1 MNDENQRSVNEL
13 LSLANSK
20 RADDRRLLFGTIAD
34 LFLSEEARLTDRE
47 RALMAS
53 ILQKL
58 VAEVE
63 MEVRRALANS
73 LASEPEAPAELIGVL
88 ANGEIEIAQPI
99 LLHSSVLTD
108 PDLIRIIG
116 YRGREH
122 WLAISMRSP
131 LSEFVSDAIVA
142 TGDEDTIESL
152 LKNQDA
158 ELSQRAME
166 YLVAESERVD
176 RFQEPLLKRH
186 DLPPE
191 LAIKM
196 YWWVS
201 AALRQYMV
209 RTYKMSELSVD
220 QMVEETTARLTR
232 ALPSEAKSADQTT
245 AALIDRLSQRN
256 ELTPLHLIKFLRSGH
271 IGAFIVGLSHMAGL
285 DGQMVRQ
292 IVFEAGSES
301 LAITC
306 KAVGWQRTEFA
317 DLFLLSR
324 KFQGTAQISP
334 ATIEETLKFFDDVT
348 EPTAN
353 SVLHYWRRDPYYAQ
367 AIDEVGEAPM
377 LSEIS

>member
-1 MNDENQRSVNEL
+1 MNDKKPSSVGEL
-13 LSLANSK
+13 LSLAKSK
-20 RADDRRLLFGTIAD
+20 RADDREILFGNITD
-34 LFLSEEARLTDRE
+34 LFLSEDARLTDRE

-58 VAEVE
+58 VKDIE
-63 MEVRRALANS
+63 MEVRRALAKS
-73 LASEPEAPAELIGVL
+73 LASNQEAPSELIGVL
-88 ANGEIEIAQPI
+88 VNDEIEIAQPI
-99 LLHSSVLTD
+99 LLRSSVLTD
-108 PDLIRIIG
+108 PDLIRIIRF
-116 YRGREH
+116 RGREH

-131 LSEFVSDAIVA
+131 LSEFVSEAIVA
-142 TGDEDTIESL
+142 TGDEDAIERL

-232 ALPSEAKSADQTT
+232 ALPSEAKSADQTA
-245 AALIDRLSQRN
+245 AALIDRLSQKN
-256 ELTPLHLIKFLRSGH
+256 ELNPQNLIKFLRSGR
-271 IGAFIVGLSHMAGL
+271 IGAFIAGVSHMAGL
-285 DGQMVRQ
+285 DGQMMRQ
-292 IVFEAGSES
+292 IVFEAGGES

-306 KAVGWQRTEFA
+306 KAMGWQRTEFA
-317 DLFLLSR
+317 NVFLLSR
-324 KFQGTAQISP
+324 QFQGTHQISP
-334 ATIEETLKFFDDVT
+334 ARLEEALKFFDDVT

-353 SVLHYWRRDPYYAQ
+353 SILHYWRRDPRYAR
-367 AIDEVGEAPM
+367 AIDEVGEAP
-377 LSEIS
+377 SEPS